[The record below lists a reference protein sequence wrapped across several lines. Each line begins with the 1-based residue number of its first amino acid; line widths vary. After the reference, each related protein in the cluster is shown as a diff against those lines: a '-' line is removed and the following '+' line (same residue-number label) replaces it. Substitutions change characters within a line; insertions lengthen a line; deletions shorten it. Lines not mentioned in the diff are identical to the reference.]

1 MVKDPVCGMQVDENQ
16 ATCSQYQGQKYCFCG
31 ESCKQ
36 KFDANPQQYAMRHQQ
51 AQGQTRQG
59 GGQR

>member
-1 MVKDPVCGMQVDENQ
+1 VVKDPVCGMQVDENQ
-16 ATCSQYQGQKYCFCG
+16 AKSCSQYQGQKVCFCG

-36 KFDANPQQYAMRHQQ
+36 KFDANPQQYMKQQ
-51 AQGQTRQG
+51 TGQTRQG